1 MPDNVNH
8 PEHYT
13 RFKGVEV
20 IDITEQ
26 LNFNRG
32 NIVKYVTRAGAKAGG
47 DEMEDLRKAEW
58 YLRRE
63 IERVGATP
71 MAKDTT
77 EFRHSDKKKELFG
90 VSKDIEKVILASD
103 LPTNMK
109 MAMSDVLHGLNFAL
123 GERKG
128 QKVPKHVGLF
138 KTGTDGRYQA
148 VVDLMVEAAAKPSD
162 RKEIPLTEALTCID
176 KMLDEIAPVKKP
188 DDIHNE
194 PYQDLL
200 NVINLAMMAR
210 QSGERVKCAEY
221 LKEAKQL
228 LHIVTEEANQ
238 EQEEHIYKKGDNDA

>member
-32 NIVKYVTRAGAKAGG
+32 NVVKYVTRAGAKAGS
-47 DEMEDLRKAEW
+47 DEKEDLRKAEW

-71 MAKDTT
+71 MANDTT
-77 EFRHSDKKKELFG
+77 DFRHSDKKKELFG

-103 LPTNMK
+103 LPTHLK
-109 MAMSDVLHGLNFAL
+109 MSMSDVLHGLNFAL

-162 RKEIPLTEALTCID
+162 RKEIPLTEATLLINQ
-176 KMLDEIAPVKKP
+176 LLREIIPMSEP
-188 DDIHNE
+188 DIHE
-194 PYQDLL
+194 DAYKDLL
-200 NVINLAMMAR
+200 EVIRLASK
-210 QSGERVKCAEY
+210 SGNERVKRNEY
-221 LKEAKQL
+221 LKEANVL
-228 LHIVTEEANQ
+228 LHQLI
-238 EQEEHIYKKGDNDA
+238 EQAKEDSFEHNKKGDNDA

>member
-32 NIVKYVTRAGAKAGG
+32 NVVKYVTRAGAKAGS
-47 DEMEDLRKAEW
+47 DEKEDLRKAEW

-63 IERVGATP
+63 IKRVGGKP
-71 MAKDTT
+71 TT
-77 EFRHSDKKKELFG
+77 NHPTDFRHSDEKKELFG

-103 LPTNMK
+103 LPTHLK
-109 MAMSDVLHGLNFAL
+109 MSMSDVLHGLNFAL

-128 QKVPKHVGLF
+128 QKVPKHIGLF

-162 RKEIPLTEALTCID
+162 RKEIPLTEATLLINQ
-176 KMLDEIAPVKKP
+176 LLREIIPMSEP
-188 DDIHNE
+188 DIHE
-194 PYQDLL
+194 DAYKDLL
-200 NVINLAMMAR
+200 EVIRLASK
-210 QSGERVKCAEY
+210 SGNERVKRNEY
-221 LKEAKQL
+221 LKEANVL
-228 LHIVTEEANQ
+228 LHQLI
-238 EQEEHIYKKGDNDA
+238 EQAKEDSFEHNKKGDNDA

>member
-1 MPDNVNH
+1 MTDNVNH

-32 NIVKYVTRAGAKAGG
+32 NVVKYVTRAGAKAGS
-47 DEMEDLRKAEW
+47 DEKEDLRKAEW

-63 IERVGATP
+63 IKRVGATP
-71 MAKDTT
+71 RSNDTT

-103 LPTNMK
+103 LPTHLK
-109 MAMSDVLHGLNFAL
+109 MSMSDVLHGLNFAL

-128 QKVPKHVGLF
+128 QKVPKHIGLF

-162 RKEIPLTEALTCID
+162 RKEIPLTEATLLINQ
-176 KMLDEIAPVKKP
+176 LLREIIPMSEP
-188 DDIHNE
+188 DIHE
-194 PYQDLL
+194 DAYKDLL
-200 NVINLAMMAR
+200 EVIRLASK
-210 QSGERVKCAEY
+210 SGNERVKRNEY
-221 LKEAKQL
+221 LKEANVL
-228 LHIVTEEANQ
+228 LHQLI
-238 EQEEHIYKKGDNDA
+238 EQAKEDSFEHNKKGDNDA

>member
-32 NIVKYVTRAGAKAGG
+32 NVVKYVTRAGAKAGS
-47 DEMEDLRKAEW
+47 DEKEDLRKAEW

-63 IERVGATP
+63 IKRVGATP
-71 MAKDTT
+71 MANRTT

-128 QKVPKHVGLF
+128 QKVPKHINLF
-138 KTGTDGRYQA
+138 KTGTDGRYQG
-148 VVDLMVEAAAKPSD
+148 VVDLMVEAASKPSD
-162 RKEIPLTEALTCID
+162 RKEIPLKEAEKYIKQL
-176 KMLDEIAPVKKP
+176 LREIYPESDSRGNGKYP
-188 DDIHNE
+188 
-194 PYQDLL
+194 DLL
-200 NVINLAMMAR
+200 LTIQLAMMAR

-238 EQEEHIYKKGDNDA
+238 EQEEHIYKKGDADA